1 MNKMKQKILIG
12 TLFIAL
18 LLIIGCSNQS
28 KFIDNEA
35 NINLPNTNLNNP
47 NENVD
52 YNGFSNFVPLEY
64 EGTSEDFMIENVGK
78 EFFDKYVSVVRDD
91 SCVDNGEPECYILV
105 GYAFNKQKNP
115 KLTNDESFEIFTE
128 EIFTE
133 LYDGN
138 TGKFIYPL
146 QTRFDSP
153 FGIFTELY
161 DRNTKKFIKL
171 LQASVDKSTDEAIFI
186 SGGQIIFTD
195 EFIEVCESESL
206 QRSQL
211 CKDLPMLKKI
221 YEEQKYDENSELS
234 ISLSIG
240 GIYMIYISDPY
251 TKQTGKT
258 KIVNIDKTN
267 MKILKIDESEWAF
280 DY

>member
-1 MNKMKQKILIG
+1 MNKMKHKVLIW
-12 TLFIAL
+12 T
-18 LLIIGCSNQS
+18 LLIATLLIVGCSNQS
-28 KFIDNEA
+28 QNTSNGNLQNTQNNPYEIDN
-35 NINLPNTNLNNP
+35 
-47 NENVD
+47 
-52 YNGFSNFVPLEY
+52 NGFSNFVPLEY
-64 EGTSEDFMIENVGK
+64 KGTSEDFMIENLGK
-78 EFFDKYVSVVRDD
+78 DVFDKYVSVVKDED
-91 SCVDNGEPECYILV
+91 CIDNGEPECYIFV
-105 GYAFNKQKNP
+105 GYAFNKQKNS
-115 KLTNDESFEIFTE
+115 KLTNDESFGIFTE

-138 TGKFIYPL
+138 SGKFIYPL

-171 LQASVDKSTDEAIFI
+171 LQSRVDKSTDEAIFI

-195 EFIEVCESESL
+195 EFIEVCESESP
-206 QRSQL
+206 QRNQL
-211 CKDLPMLKKI
+211 CRDLPMLKKN
-221 YEEQKYDENSELS
+221 YDELKYDEKSELS
-234 ISLSIG
+234 ISLSMG
-240 GIYMIYISDPY
+240 GIYMIYNSEPY

-267 MKILKIDESEWAF
+267 MKILNIDESEWAF